1 MTPTKTLVTLSSAA
15 LILCCSQ
22 IGLAAEQSWANNMSN
37 QELLA
42 AAKAQLNDQHCPT
55 QNALNQQWLNQHN
68 GSYKA
73 KVGNKAIQYIAKQM
87 LRSYMGDKKSVQFSD
102 TNTKTVAY
110 KSAASK
116 KNSIDS
122 FSAQKLDYGLKL
134 SGNKF
139 KLAVNYAF

>member
-1 MTPTKTLVTLSSAA
+1 MISPKTLVILSSATVMA
-15 LILCCSQ
+15 CCSP
-22 IGLAAEQSWANNMSN
+22 IGLATEPSWANNMSN

-42 AAKAQLNDQHCPT
+42 AAKAQLSNQHCPT
-55 QNALNQQWLNQHN
+55 QNALNQQWLNQHS
-68 GSYKA
+68 GSRKA

-87 LRSYMGDKKSVQFSD
+87 LRSYIGDKKTVQFSEP
-102 TNTKTVAY
+102 NTKAVVY

-116 KNSIDS
+116 KNSLDS